1 MVTEENRV
9 QFDIHQVVLPLP
21 GMSTQIP
28 AYLQSLYESLMG
40 ELGLKLDCWSQ
51 AIRDYRMHGSY
62 RHLLS
67 KPADVEGE
75 LVDEDSMRLAF
86 SLGLAWGAG

>member
-1 MVTEENRV
+1 
-9 QFDIHQVVLPLP
+9 
-21 GMSTQIP
+21 MSTQIP
-28 AYLQSLYESLMG
+28 SYLQTLYESQMA
-40 ELGLKLDCWSQ
+40 ELGLKTDCWSE

-75 LVDEDSMRLAF
+75 LLDEDSMRLAF
-86 SLGLAWGAG
+86 SLGPSEKTG